1 MSRSDAERLDDIAA
15 AIAAV
20 RLHLQRGPLTDG
32 LVFDAVRVRLI
43 EIGEAVKAL
52 PDSITGQE
60 PDLPWRD
67 IAQMRDFMAHRYFDT
82 AYGVIESTV
91 THDLPLLAAAV
102 SRLQIRIGTPD

>member
-1 MSRSDAERLDDIAA
+1 MSRSDIERLDDITAA
-15 AIAAV
+15 VVAV

-52 PDSITGQE
+52 PDSLTSQE

-67 IAQMRDFMAHRYFDT
+67 IAHMRDFMAHRYYDT
-82 AYGVIESTV
+82 AYAVVESTV
-91 THDLPLLAAAV
+91 THDLPVLAAAI
-102 SRLQIRIGTPD
+102 SRLRIRFGDLE